1 MRNDHGFTLVETLVA
16 LVVFAFISIMAGQG
30 LSGAFKVKEQ
40 VEGQIKKHEQLI
52 VMMKYLKND
61 CEMMATNIDERLPP
75 PFIKGN
81 KYAWLVRHYSGSD
94 GNGWQLVGYTLE
106 NRTLKRYVTEII
118 SFKQDAAAV
127 YSQVIKDP
135 DLGLASS
142 KLSYQITQVANQDI
156 QAIWSPLS
164 RNIPLGLK
172 ISIFM
177 DGIATPLTSSCIAE
191 GLL

>member
-1 MRNDHGFTLVETLVA
+1 MRNEHGFTLIETLVA
-16 LVVFAFISIMAGQG
+16 LVVFAFISIIAGQG
-30 LSGAFKVKEQ
+30 LSGSFKVKEQ

-61 CEMMATNIDERLPP
+61 CEMMVNNIDERFPP

-81 KYAWLVRHYSGSD
+81 KYAWLVRHYSSSE
-94 GNGWQLVGYTLE
+94 GNGWQLVGYNLE
-106 NRTLKRYVTEII
+106 NRTFKRYVTEII
-118 SFKQDAAAV
+118 SLKQDAAAV

-142 KLSYQITQVANQDI
+142 KVSFQITQVASQDI

-172 ISIFM
+172 FSIFM

>member
-1 MRNDHGFTLVETLVA
+1 METLVA

-40 VEGQIKKHEQLI
+40 VESQIKKHEKLI
-52 VMMKYLKND
+52 VMMKHLKND
-61 CEMMATNIDERLPP
+61 CEMMLNNIDGRFPP
-75 PFIKGN
+75 PFIKGS
-81 KYAWLVRHYSGSD
+81 KYAWLVRHYSGSE
-94 GNGWQLVGYTLE
+94 GNGWQLVGYNLE
-106 NRTLKRYVTEII
+106 NRTFKRYVTEII
-118 SFKQDAAAV
+118 PLKQDAAAV

-142 KLSYQITQVANQDI
+142 KVSYQISQVANQDI

-164 RNIPLGLK
+164 RSIPLGLK
-172 ISIFM
+172 ISIFLE
-177 DGIATPLTSSCIAE
+177 GIATPLSTSCLAE

>member
-1 MRNDHGFTLVETLVA
+1 MKNEYGFTLIETLVA
-16 LVVFAFISIMAGQG
+16 LVVFALISIMAGQG

-40 VEGQIKKHEQLI
+40 GESQIKRHEQLI
-52 VMMKYLKND
+52 VMMKYLKSD
-61 CEMMATNIDERLPP
+61 CEMMLNNIDERFPP

-81 KYAWLVRHYSGSD
+81 KYAWLVRHYSGPE

-106 NRTLKRYVTEII
+106 NRTLKRYVTDII
-118 SFKQDAAAV
+118 PLRQDAATV
-127 YSQVIKDP
+127 YTQLIKDP

-142 KLSYQITQVANQDI
+142 KVSYQIPQVVNQDI

-177 DGIATPLTSSCIAE
+177 EGIATPLSSSCLAE

>member
-1 MRNDHGFTLVETLVA
+1 MSNENGFTLMETLVA

-30 LSGAFKVKEQ
+30 LSGVFKVKEQ
-40 VEGQIKKHEQLI
+40 VENQIKKHEQLI

-61 CEMMATNIDERLPP
+61 CEMMVNNLDERLPP

-81 KYAWLVRHYSGSD
+81 KYVWLVRHYSGSE

-106 NRTLKRYVTEII
+106 NHFLKRYVTEII
-118 SFKQDAAAV
+118 SLKQDATAV

-142 KLSYQITQVANQDI
+142 KVSYQISQVANQDI

-172 ISIFM
+172 ISIFL
-177 DGIATPLTSSCIAE
+177 DGIATPLSSSCLAE

>member
-1 MRNDHGFTLVETLVA
+1 MRNENGFTLMETLVA

-40 VEGQIKKHEQLI
+40 VESQIKKHEQLI
-52 VMMKYLKND
+52 VMMKHLKND
-61 CEMMATNIDERLPP
+61 CEMMVNNIDGRFPP
-75 PFIKGN
+75 PFIKGS
-81 KYAWLVRHYSGSD
+81 KYAWLVRHYSGSE
-94 GNGWQLVGYTLE
+94 GNGWQLVGYNLE
-106 NRTLKRYVTEII
+106 NRTFKRYVTEII
-118 SFKQDAAAV
+118 PLKQDAAAV

-142 KLSYQITQVANQDI
+142 KVSYQISQVANQDI

-164 RNIPLGLK
+164 RSIPLGLK
-172 ISIFM
+172 ISIFLE
-177 DGIATPLTSSCIAE
+177 GIATPLSTSCLAE

>member
-1 MRNDHGFTLVETLVA
+1 MSNENGFTLIETLVA
-16 LVVFAFISIMAGQG
+16 LVIFALISIMAGQG

-52 VMMKYLKND
+52 VMMKYLKSD
-61 CEMMATNIDERLPP
+61 CEMMANNIDERLPP

-81 KYAWLVRHYSGSD
+81 KYAWLVRHYSGSE
-94 GNGWQLVGYTLE
+94 GNGWQLVGYALE

-118 SFKQDAAAV
+118 PLKQDAAAV

-142 KLSYQITQVANQDI
+142 KVSYQISQVANQDI
-156 QAIWSPLS
+156 QAIWSPFS

-177 DGIATPLTSSCIAE
+177 DGIATPLTSSCLAE

>member
-1 MRNDHGFTLVETLVA
+1 MRNEHGFTLIETLVA

-61 CEMMATNIDERLPP
+61 CEMMVNNIDERFPP

-81 KYAWLVRHYSGSD
+81 KYAWLVRHYSSSEE
-94 GNGWQLVGYTLE
+94 NGWQLVGYTLE
-106 NRTLKRYVTEII
+106 NRTFKRYVTEII
-118 SFKQDAAAV
+118 SLKQDAAAV

-142 KLSYQITQVANQDI
+142 KVSFQITQVANQDI

-164 RNIPLGLK
+164 RNIPLGLRF
-172 ISIFM
+172 SIFM
-177 DGIATPLTSSCIAE
+177 DGIATPLSSSCIAE

>member
-1 MRNDHGFTLVETLVA
+1 MRNEHGFTLMETLVA
-16 LVVFAFISIMAGQG
+16 LVVFAFISIMAVQG

-61 CEMMATNIDERLPP
+61 CEMMVNNLDERLPP

-81 KYAWLVRHYSGSD
+81 KYVWLVRHYSSPET
-94 GNGWQLVGYTLE
+94 NGWQLVGYTLE
-106 NRTLKRYVTEII
+106 NRIFKRYVTEVI
-118 SFKQDAAAV
+118 SLKQDAVAI

-142 KLSYQITQVANQDI
+142 KVAYQISPVANQEI

-172 ISIFM
+172 FSIFLDDM
-177 DGIATPLTSSCIAE
+177 PTPLTSSCLAE
-191 GLL
+191 GFL

>member
-1 MRNDHGFTLVETLVA
+1 MSNENGFTLIETLVA
-16 LVVFAFISIMAGQG
+16 LVIFALISIMAGQG

-52 VMMKYLKND
+52 VMMKYLKSD
-61 CEMMATNIDERLPP
+61 CEMMANNIDERLPP

-81 KYAWLVRHYSGSD
+81 KYAWLVRHYSGSE
-94 GNGWQLVGYTLE
+94 GNGWQLVGYALE
-106 NRTLKRYVTEII
+106 NRTFKRYVTDII
-118 SFKQDAAAV
+118 PLKQDAAAV

-142 KLSYQITQVANQDI
+142 KVSYQISQVANQDI
-156 QAIWSPLS
+156 QAIWSPFS

-177 DGIATPLTSSCIAE
+177 DGIATPLTSSCLAE

>member
-1 MRNDHGFTLVETLVA
+1 MKNEQGFTLIETLVA
-16 LVVFAFISIMAGQG
+16 LVIFALISIMAGQG

-52 VMMKYLKND
+52 VMMKYLKSD
-61 CEMMATNIDERLPP
+61 CEMMVNNIDERLPP
-75 PFIKGN
+75 PFVKGN
-81 KYAWLVRHYSGSD
+81 KYAWLVRHYSGLD

-106 NRTLKRYVTEII
+106 NRIFKRYVTEII
-118 SFKQDAAAV
+118 PLKQDAAAV

-142 KLSYQITQVANQDI
+142 KVSYQISQVANQDI
-156 QAIWSPLS
+156 QAIWSPVS

-177 DGIATPLTSSCIAE
+177 DGIATPLSSSCLAE

>member
-1 MRNDHGFTLVETLVA
+1 MKNEQGFTLIETLVA
-16 LVVFAFISIMAGQG
+16 LVIFALISIMAGQG

-52 VMMKYLKND
+52 VMMKYLKSD
-61 CEMMATNIDERLPP
+61 CEMMVNNIDERLPP
-75 PFIKGN
+75 PFVKGN

-106 NRTLKRYVTEII
+106 NRIFKRYVTEII
-118 SFKQDAAAV
+118 PLKQDAAAV

-142 KLSYQITQVANQDI
+142 KVSYQISQVANQDI
-156 QAIWSPLS
+156 QAIWSPVS

-177 DGIATPLTSSCIAE
+177 DGIATPLSSSCLAE